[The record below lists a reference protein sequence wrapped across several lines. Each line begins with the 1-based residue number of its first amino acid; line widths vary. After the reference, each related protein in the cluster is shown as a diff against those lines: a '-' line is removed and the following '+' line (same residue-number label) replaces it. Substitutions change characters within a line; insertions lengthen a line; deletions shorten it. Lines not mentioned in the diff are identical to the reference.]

1 VFKKHTKKLIGH
13 GFTLIH
19 TDLKKVFMLLKKIKS
34 GISGGVAGAK
44 FYVDNDGVFI
54 TISI

>member
-1 VFKKHTKKLIGH
+1 MFKKHTKKLIGH